1 MSTQSGTTPKT
12 PSEKMKKRL
21 EKKIR
26 TKEERFRKTGDKNYI
41 VERDM
46 AQDELNEL
54 HRSKLFSE
62 KNKKLKEKKKNK
74 MNLNVSDEQ
83 AFLEAQKYN
92 RAIKQEALKKQE
104 QEMIKREKLKGT
116 RAVAREKL
124 EMKREE
130 MNRAKNLSL
139 EDRAMEIEEKK
150 KKWELY
156 RDLYE
161 QEYFKEHPEE
171 TLKPAEETLKPG
183 DIERDAKK
191 NYDQEIKIKQKE
203 AGIKAYEEEFKGGK
217 SMLQSIIDR
226 TEMPCGD
233 KGKTIRDMNDH
244 LEKQIKA
251 IRDKYPK
258 VLNILDKWITVI
270 DKEEQEEV
278 EEQEEP
284 VEVVEDPVPE

>member
-1 MSTQSGTTPKT
+1 MSSLSGTTPKT

-26 TKEERFRKTGDKNYI
+26 VKEERFRVTGDKNYI
-41 VERDM
+41 VERDE

-54 HRSKLFSE
+54 LQSKSFSE
-62 KNKKLKEKKKNK
+62 KNKKLKEKKKKKNK
-74 MNLNVSDEQ
+74 MNVSDEQ
-83 AFLEAQKYN
+83 AFQEAQKYN

-104 QEMIKREKLKGT
+104 QEMIQREKLKGT

-124 EMKREE
+124 ERKRGE
-130 MNRAKNLSL
+130 MNREKNLSL
-139 EDRAMEIEEKK
+139 EERALENERKK
-150 KKWELY
+150 KNWELY

-171 TLKPAEETLKPG
+171 TLKPG
-183 DIERDAKK
+183 DIDRDAKV
-191 NYDQEIKIKQKE
+191 NHDQEIKIKQKE
-203 AGIKAYEEEFKGGK
+203 AGIKAYEEEFKERK
-217 SMLQSIIDR
+217 SMLQSYIDR
-226 TEMPCGD
+226 TDMPCGD
-233 KGKTIRDMNDH
+233 KGKTIRDMNSH
-244 LEKQIKA
+244 HENQIKA

-258 VLNILDKWITVI
+258 VLNILDKWVAMI

-278 EEQEEP
+278 EATEAVEDP

>member
-1 MSTQSGTTPKT
+1 MSALSGTDPKT

-26 TKEERFRKTGDKNYI
+26 MKEERFRVTGDKNYI
-41 VERDM
+41 VERDT

-54 HRSKLFSE
+54 LQSKSFSE
-62 KNKKLKEKKKNK
+62 KNKKLKEKKKKKNK
-74 MNLNVSDEQ
+74 MNVSDEQ
-83 AFLEAQKYN
+83 AFQEAQKYN

-104 QEMIKREKLKGT
+104 QEMIQREKLKGT

-124 EMKREE
+124 EKKREE
-130 MNRAKNLSL
+130 MNREKNLSL
-139 EDRAMEIEEKK
+139 EERALENERKK
-150 KKWELY
+150 KNWELY

-161 QEYFKEHPEE
+161 QEYFKGHPEE
-171 TLKPAEETLKPG
+171 TIKPG
-183 DIERDAKK
+183 DIDRDAKK

-203 AGIKAYEEEFKGGK
+203 AGIKAYEEELKGRK
-217 SMLQSIIDR
+217 SMFQSIIDR

-233 KGKTIRDMNDH
+233 KGKTVRDMNDH
-244 LEKQIKA
+244 LENQIKA

-258 VLNILDKWITVI
+258 VLNILDKWVAMI

-278 EEQEEP
+278 EATEAVEDP

>member
-1 MSTQSGTTPKT
+1 MSSLSGTTPKT

-26 TKEERFRKTGDKNYI
+26 VKEERFRVTGDKNYI
-41 VERDM
+41 VERDE

-54 HRSKLFSE
+54 LQSKSFSE
-62 KNKKLKEKKKNK
+62 KNKKLKEKKKKKNK
-74 MNLNVSDEQ
+74 MNVSDEQ
-83 AFLEAQKYN
+83 VFQEAQKYN

-104 QEMIKREKLKGT
+104 QEMIQREKLKGT

-124 EMKREE
+124 ERKREE
-130 MNRAKNLSL
+130 MNREKNLSL
-139 EDRAMEIEEKK
+139 EERALENERKK
-150 KKWELY
+150 KNWELY

-161 QEYFKEHPEE
+161 QEYSKEHPEE
-171 TLKPAEETLKPG
+171 TLKPG
-183 DIERDAKK
+183 DIDRDAKV
-191 NYDQEIKIKQKE
+191 NHDQEIKIKQKE
-203 AGIKAYEEEFKGGK
+203 AGIKAYEEEFKERK
-217 SMLQSIIDR
+217 SMLQSYIDR
-226 TEMPCGD
+226 TDMPCGD

-244 LEKQIKA
+244 LENQIKA

-258 VLNILDKWITVI
+258 VLNILDKWVAMI

-278 EEQEEP
+278 EATEAVEDP

>member
-26 TKEERFRKTGDKNYI
+26 MKEERFRKTGDKKYI
-41 VERDM
+41 VERDE
-46 AQDELNEL
+46 ARDELNEL

-92 RAIKQEALKKQE
+92 RAVKQEALKKQE

-124 EMKREE
+124 VKKREE
-130 MNRAKNLSL
+130 MNREKNLSL
-139 EDRAMEIEEKK
+139 EDRALEIEEKK

-161 QEYFKEHPEE
+161 KEYFKEHPEE
-171 TLKPAEETLKPG
+171 TLKPG
-183 DIERDAKK
+183 DIDRDAKK
-191 NYDQEIKIKQKE
+191 NYDQEIKIKKKE
-203 AGIKAYEEEFKGGK
+203 LEIKAREEEFKRRQ

-226 TEMPCGD
+226 TDMPCGD
-233 KGKTIRDMNDH
+233 KGRVIRDMNDD
-244 LEKQIKA
+244 LENQIKA
-251 IRDKYPK
+251 IKDKYPK
-258 VLNILDKWITVI
+258 VFNVFDEWVAMIEKDK
-270 DKEEQEEV
+270 EQEEV
-278 EEQEEP
+278 EGVETT
-284 VEVVEDPVPE
+284 EVVEDPVPE

>member
-26 TKEERFRKTGDKNYI
+26 MKEERFRKTGDKNYI

-130 MNRAKNLSL
+130 MNREKNLSL

-171 TLKPAEETLKPG
+171 TLKPG

-191 NYDQEIKIKQKE
+191 NYDQEIKIKKKE
-203 AGIKAYEEEFKGGK
+203 AGIKAYEEEFKERK

-233 KGKTIRDMNDH
+233 KGRVIREMNDH
-244 LEKQIKA
+244 DENQIKA
-251 IRDKYPK
+251 IRNKYPK
-258 VLNILDKWITVI
+258 VFNVFDKWVAMIEK
-270 DKEEQEEV
+270 DK
-278 EEQEEP
+278 EQEEP
-284 VEVVEDPVPE
+284 VEVEEPVPE

>member
-1 MSTQSGTTPKT
+1 MSSLSGTTPKT

-26 TKEERFRKTGDKNYI
+26 VKEERFRETGDKNYI
-41 VERDM
+41 VERDK

-54 HRSKLFSE
+54 LQSKSFSE
-62 KNKKLKEKKKNK
+62 KNKKLKEKKKKKNK
-74 MNLNVSDEQ
+74 MNVSDEQ
-83 AFLEAQKYN
+83 VFQEAQKYN

-104 QEMIKREKLKGT
+104 QEMIQREKLKGT

-124 EMKREE
+124 ERKREE
-130 MNRAKNLSL
+130 MNREKNLSL
-139 EDRAMEIEEKK
+139 EERALENERKK
-150 KKWELY
+150 KNWELY

-161 QEYFKEHPEE
+161 QEYSKEHPEE
-171 TLKPAEETLKPG
+171 TLKPG
-183 DIERDAKK
+183 DIDRDAKV
-191 NYDQEIKIKQKE
+191 NHDQEIKIKQKE
-203 AGIKAYEEEFKGGK
+203 AGIKAYEEEFKERK
-217 SMLQSIIDR
+217 SMLQSYIDR
-226 TEMPCGD
+226 TDMPCGD

-244 LEKQIKA
+244 LENQIKA

-258 VLNILDKWITVI
+258 VLNILDKWVAMI

-278 EEQEEP
+278 EATEAVEDP

>member
-1 MSTQSGTTPKT
+1 MSSLSGTTPKT

-26 TKEERFRKTGDKNYI
+26 VKEERFRETGDKNYI
-41 VERDM
+41 VERDK

-54 HRSKLFSE
+54 LQSKSFSE
-62 KNKKLKEKKKNK
+62 KNKKLKEKKKKKNK
-74 MNLNVSDEQ
+74 MNVSDEQ
-83 AFLEAQKYN
+83 AFQEAQKYN

-104 QEMIKREKLKGT
+104 QEMIQREKLKGT

-124 EMKREE
+124 ERKREE
-130 MNRAKNLSL
+130 MNREKNLSL
-139 EDRAMEIEEKK
+139 EERALENERKK
-150 KKWELY
+150 KNWELY

-161 QEYFKEHPEE
+161 QEYSKEHPEE
-171 TLKPAEETLKPG
+171 TLKPG
-183 DIERDAKK
+183 DIDRDAKV
-191 NYDQEIKIKQKE
+191 NHDQEIKIKQKE
-203 AGIKAYEEEFKGGK
+203 AGIKAYEEEFKERK
-217 SMLQSIIDR
+217 SMLQSYIDR
-226 TEMPCGD
+226 TDMPCGD

-244 LEKQIKA
+244 LENQIKA

-258 VLNILDKWITVI
+258 VLNILDKWVAMI

-278 EEQEEP
+278 EATEAVEDP

>member
-1 MSTQSGTTPKT
+1 MSSLSGTTPKT

-26 TKEERFRKTGDKNYI
+26 VKEERFRETGDKNYI
-41 VERDM
+41 VERDK

-54 HRSKLFSE
+54 LQSKSFSE
-62 KNKKLKEKKKNK
+62 KNKKLKEKKKKKNK
-74 MNLNVSDEQ
+74 MNVSDEQ
-83 AFLEAQKYN
+83 AFQEAQKYN

-104 QEMIKREKLKGT
+104 QEMIQREKLKGT

-124 EMKREE
+124 EKKREE
-130 MNRAKNLSL
+130 MNREKNLSL
-139 EDRAMEIEEKK
+139 EERALENERKK
-150 KKWELY
+150 KNWELY

-161 QEYFKEHPEE
+161 QEYSKEHPEE
-171 TLKPAEETLKPG
+171 TLKPG
-183 DIERDAKK
+183 DIDRDAKV
-191 NYDQEIKIKQKE
+191 NHDQEIKIKQKE
-203 AGIKAYEEEFKGGK
+203 AGIKAYEEEFKERK
-217 SMLQSIIDR
+217 SMLQSYIDR
-226 TEMPCGD
+226 TDMPCGD

-244 LEKQIKA
+244 LENQIKA

-258 VLNILDKWITVI
+258 VLNILDKWVAMI

-278 EEQEEP
+278 EATEAVEDP

>member
-1 MSTQSGTTPKT
+1 MSSLSGTTPKT

-26 TKEERFRKTGDKNYI
+26 VKEERFRVTGDKNYI
-41 VERDM
+41 VERDK

-54 HRSKLFSE
+54 LQSKSFSE
-62 KNKKLKEKKKNK
+62 KNKKLKEKKKKKNK
-74 MNLNVSDEQ
+74 MNVSDEQ
-83 AFLEAQKYN
+83 AFQEAQKYN

-104 QEMIKREKLKGT
+104 QEMIQREKLKGT

-124 EMKREE
+124 ERKREE
-130 MNRAKNLSL
+130 MNREKNLSL
-139 EDRAMEIEEKK
+139 EERALENERKK
-150 KKWELY
+150 KNWELY

-161 QEYFKEHPEE
+161 QEYSKEHPEE
-171 TLKPAEETLKPG
+171 TLKPG
-183 DIERDAKK
+183 DIDRDAKV
-191 NYDQEIKIKQKE
+191 NHDQEIKIKQKE
-203 AGIKAYEEEFKGGK
+203 AGIKAYEEEFKERK
-217 SMLQSIIDR
+217 SMLQSYIDR
-226 TEMPCGD
+226 TDMPCGD

-244 LEKQIKA
+244 LENQIKA

-258 VLNILDKWITVI
+258 VLNILDKWVAMI

-278 EEQEEP
+278 EATEAVEDP

>member
-1 MSTQSGTTPKT
+1 MSSLSGTTPKT

-26 TKEERFRKTGDKNYI
+26 VKEERFRETGDKNYI
-41 VERDM
+41 VERDT

-54 HRSKLFSE
+54 LQSKSFSE
-62 KNKKLKEKKKNK
+62 KNKKLKEKKKKKNK
-74 MNLNVSDEQ
+74 MNVSDEQ
-83 AFLEAQKYN
+83 AFQEAQKYN

-104 QEMIKREKLKGT
+104 QEMIQREKLKGT

-124 EMKREE
+124 EKKREE
-130 MNRAKNLSL
+130 MNREKNLSL
-139 EDRAMEIEEKK
+139 EERALENERKK
-150 KKWELY
+150 KNWELY

-161 QEYFKEHPEE
+161 QEYSKEHPEE
-171 TLKPAEETLKPG
+171 TLKPG
-183 DIERDAKK
+183 DIDRDAKK

-203 AGIKAYEEEFKGGK
+203 AGIKAYEEEFKGRK
-217 SMLQSIIDR
+217 SMFQSIIDR

-233 KGKTIRDMNDH
+233 KGKTVRDMNDH
-244 LEKQIKA
+244 LENQIKA

-258 VLNILDKWITVI
+258 VLNILDKWVAMI

-278 EEQEEP
+278 EATEAVEDP

>member
-1 MSTQSGTTPKT
+1 MSSLSGTTPKT

-26 TKEERFRKTGDKNYI
+26 VKEERFRVTGDKNYI
-41 VERDM
+41 VERDE

-54 HRSKLFSE
+54 LQSKSFSE
-62 KNKKLKEKKKNK
+62 KNKKLKEKKKKKNK
-74 MNLNVSDEQ
+74 MNVSDEQ
-83 AFLEAQKYN
+83 AFQEAQKYN

-104 QEMIKREKLKGT
+104 QEMIQREKLKGT

-124 EMKREE
+124 EKKREE
-130 MNRAKNLSL
+130 MNREKNLSL
-139 EDRAMEIEEKK
+139 EERALENERKK
-150 KKWELY
+150 KNWELY

-161 QEYFKEHPEE
+161 QEYFKGHPDE
-171 TLKPAEETLKPG
+171 TIKPG
-183 DIERDAKK
+183 DIDRDAKK

-203 AGIKAYEEEFKGGK
+203 AGIKAYEEEFKERK
-217 SMLQSIIDR
+217 SMLQSYIDR
-226 TEMPCGD
+226 TDMPCGD

-244 LEKQIKA
+244 LENQIKA

-258 VLNILDKWITVI
+258 VLNILDKWVAMI

-278 EEQEEP
+278 EATEAVEDP

>member
-1 MSTQSGTTPKT
+1 MSSLSGTTPKT

-26 TKEERFRKTGDKNYI
+26 VKEERFRETGDKNYI
-41 VERDM
+41 VERDK

-54 HRSKLFSE
+54 LQSKSFSE
-62 KNKKLKEKKKNK
+62 KNKKLKEKKKKKNK
-74 MNLNVSDEQ
+74 MNVSDEQ
-83 AFLEAQKYN
+83 AFQEAQKYN

-104 QEMIKREKLKGT
+104 QEMIQREKLKGT

-124 EMKREE
+124 ERKREE
-130 MNRAKNLSL
+130 MNREKNLSL
-139 EDRAMEIEEKK
+139 EERALENERKK
-150 KKWELY
+150 KNWELY

-161 QEYFKEHPEE
+161 QEYFKGHPEE
-171 TLKPAEETLKPG
+171 TIKPG
-183 DIERDAKK
+183 DIDRDAKK

-203 AGIKAYEEEFKGGK
+203 AGIKAYEEEFKGRK
-217 SMLQSIIDR
+217 SMFQSIIDR

-233 KGKTIRDMNDH
+233 KGKTVRDMNDH
-244 LEKQIKA
+244 LENQIKA

-258 VLNILDKWITVI
+258 VLNILDKWVAMI

-278 EEQEEP
+278 EATEAVEDP

>member
-1 MSTQSGTTPKT
+1 MSSLSGTTPKT

-26 TKEERFRKTGDKNYI
+26 VKEERFRVTGDKNYI
-41 VERDM
+41 VERDE

-54 HRSKLFSE
+54 LQSKSFSE
-62 KNKKLKEKKKNK
+62 KNKKLKEKKKKKNK
-74 MNLNVSDEQ
+74 MNVSDEQ
-83 AFLEAQKYN
+83 AFQEAQKYN

-104 QEMIKREKLKGT
+104 QEMIQREKLKGT

-124 EMKREE
+124 ERKRDE
-130 MNRAKNLSL
+130 MNREKNLSL
-139 EDRAMEIEEKK
+139 EERALENERKK
-150 KKWELY
+150 KNWELY

-161 QEYFKEHPEE
+161 QEYSKEHPEE
-171 TLKPAEETLKPG
+171 TLKPG
-183 DIERDAKK
+183 DIDRDAKV
-191 NYDQEIKIKQKE
+191 NHDQEIKIKQKE
-203 AGIKAYEEEFKGGK
+203 AGIKAYEEEFKERK
-217 SMLQSIIDR
+217 SMLQSYIDR
-226 TEMPCGD
+226 TDMPCGD

-244 LEKQIKA
+244 LENQIKA

-258 VLNILDKWITVI
+258 VLNILDKWVAMI

-278 EEQEEP
+278 EATEAVEDP